1 MKRVVRLY
9 GTSVGKKIAMA
20 STGVV
25 LILFVIVHMIG
36 NLKVYQGPERLNA
49 YAEFLRE
56 AGAPAL
62 GRGEVLWIARFVLL
76 ACVLIHI
83 TAAIQLARRSR
94 AARPVGYERVP
105 HEELTYASRT
115 MRWGGIIIFLFVVY
129 HLLHFTTGTVHP
141 DFVPGDVYHNMV
153 VGFQSWP
160 ASVAYMLAMLALGLH
175 LYHGIWSMTQTLGV
189 NHPRWNRLRR
199 PIAAVI
205 AGAVVLGNLSFPVSV
220 LAGWVTLAG

>member
-1 MKRVVRLY
+1 MKRVVGLY

-20 STGVV
+20 STGIV
-25 LILFVIVHMIG
+25 LVLFVIVHMIG
-36 NLKVYQGPERLNA
+36 NLKLYQGPERLNA

-56 AGAPAL
+56 AGGPAL
-62 GRGEVLWIARFVLL
+62 GRGEVLWIARIVLL
-76 ACVLIHI
+76 AAVLIHV
-83 TAAIQLARRSR
+83 TAAIQLARQSR
-94 AARPVGYERVP
+94 AARPVGYRRTP

-129 HLLHFTTGTVHP
+129 HLLHFTTGTLHP
-141 DFVPGDVYHNMV
+141 DFIAGDVYHNMV

-160 ASVAYMLAMLALGLH
+160 TSVAYMLAMLALGFH

-189 NHPRWNRLRR
+189 NHPRCDRLRR
-199 PIAAVI
+199 PIALLI
-205 AGAVVLGNLSFPVSV
+205 AGAVVLGNLSFPISV